1 MPSQDFPADQTPFS
15 PLRARLRRR
24 MRLFSFT
31 SALIVLFLAGLLF
44 TVMEVYIPLQSLH
57 ETNQKAFDR
66 IPCDATA
73 CDVSEVANSW
83 ESAWPDYLLHRDTYF
98 LLNVE
103 MPAAGFSGFP
113 LHYSDLSFVNHFQTP
128 ANVQSPAGESWRLY
142 SAIDHLGPKPAAIV
156 VGYAQR
162 VSWKADLPA
171 PPTALIDQQ
180 LQSQLSN
187 IKRALREP
195 NVPREFLIPKL
206 EKIALDG
213 YEIVDVSSG
222 EILAGGYW
230 IPVYLPRGG
239 PLPARGF
246 RFYRNKRDLY
256 LIRTDVSEHLLA
268 VSTYHIGEWPSLI
281 ALFVMLF
288 FISIV
293 VARFSANRFLRRYFV
308 LRQTGSCTVEEA
320 RRLGEGPSIEFK
332 RNIAFESPNSTEQIL
347 QTVTAFANTGDGTIF
362 VGVDDA
368 GKITGIEIDGLKEK
382 DRFSHRLHQIV
393 RDRIKPVP
401 LIQVSFEDIRT
412 LTICSVFVP
421 RGEEPLYF
429 LDGVIYVRDGS
440 SDIKAQPAIVKR
452 ILAEHIV

>member
-1 MPSQDFPADQTPFS
+1 MPSPGFSANQAPFS
-15 PLRARLRRR
+15 PLRTRLRRR
-24 MRLFSFT
+24 LRLFSLA

-44 TVMEVYIPLQSLH
+44 IVMEVYIPLQSLH

-66 IPCDATA
+66 IPCNPTA
-73 CDVSEVANSW
+73 CDVSEIANAW
-83 ESAWPDYLLHRDTYF
+83 ESAWPEYLLHRDTYF

-103 MPAAGFSGFP
+103 MPAAGFSGFA
-113 LHYSDLSFVNHFQTP
+113 LRYSDLSFVNRFQTP
-128 ANVQSPAGESWRLY
+128 AKVQTPAGEAWRLY
-142 SAIDHLGPKPAAIV
+142 STIGHLGSKPVAIV
-156 VGYAQR
+156 VGYAEK

-171 PPTALIDQQ
+171 PPTAFIDQELKRQ
-180 LQSQLSN
+180 LLN
-187 IKRALREP
+187 IERAVREP
-195 NVPREFLIPKL
+195 NVSREFLVPKL

-213 YEIVDVSSG
+213 YEIVDLSSG

-239 PLPARGF
+239 PLPREGF

-256 LIRTDVSEHLLA
+256 LIRTDMSERLLA

-281 ALFVMLF
+281 ALFAMLF

-293 VARFSANRFLRRYFV
+293 VAHFSANRFLRKYFA
-308 LRQTGSCTVEEA
+308 LRQTQSCTVEEA
-320 RRLGEGPSIEFK
+320 RKLGEGPSVEFK
-332 RNIAFESPNSTEQIL
+332 RNIAFESSNSTEQIL

-368 GKITGIEIDGLKEK
+368 GKITGIEMDGLKEK
-382 DRFSHRLHQIV
+382 DRFSHRLHQLV
-393 RDRIKPVP
+393 RDRVKPVP
-401 LIQVSFEDIRT
+401 VIQVSFKDIRT

>member
-1 MPSQDFPADQTPFS
+1 MLSLGFPADQTSFS
-15 PLRARLRRR
+15 PLRAHLRRR
-24 MRLFSFT
+24 SRLFSIA

-44 TVMEVYIPLQSLH
+44 TVMEVYIPLKSLH

-73 CDVSEVANSW
+73 CDVSEIANSW

-113 LHYSDLSFVNHFQTP
+113 LHYSDLSFVNHFHTP
-128 ANVQSPAGESWRLY
+128 ADVQTPAGESWRLY
-142 SAIDHLGPKPAAIV
+142 SAIDHLGSKPVAIV
-156 VGYAQR
+156 VGYAER
-162 VSWKADLPA
+162 VSWKTDLPA
-171 PPTALIDQQ
+171 PPTAFIDQE
-180 LQSQLSN
+180 LKRQLSN
-187 IKRALREP
+187 IEHAVREP
-195 NVPREFLIPKL
+195 NVSREFLVPKL

-213 YEIVDVSSG
+213 YEIVNLSSG

-230 IPVYLPRGG
+230 IPIYLPRGM
-239 PLPARGF
+239 PLPNKGF

-256 LIRTDVSEHLLA
+256 LIRTDMSERLLA

-281 ALFVMLF
+281 ALFFMLF

-293 VARFSANRFLRRYFV
+293 VAHLSANRFLRSYFA
-308 LRQTGSCTVEEA
+308 LRQTRSCTVEEA

-368 GKITGIEIDGLKEK
+368 GKITGIEMDGLKEK
-382 DRFSHRLHQIV
+382 DRFSLRLHQMV
-393 RDRIKPVP
+393 RDRVRPAP
-401 LIQVSFEDIRT
+401 FIQVSFKDIRT